1 MWRNYKTLLKD
12 VKEDLNKLK
21 VFKILLQVLN
31 KEREKTEYKWLK
43 ERIKIELSAINN
55 IGHSENESDSKKKP
69 AKYFHGFSARD
80 PTHMIYMQ

>member
-1 MWRNYKTLLKD
+1 MCRPLWRNYKTLLKD

-43 ERIKIELSAINN
+43 KDLN
-55 IGHSENESDSKKKP
+55 
-69 AKYFHGFSARD
+69 
-80 PTHMIYMQ
+80 